1 MIPSDLNS
9 KSHYFFFNA
18 AELLNDST
26 LFQKTLSP
34 CCLCP
39 RRLGMFISGVRQ
51 EVKRLCY
58 NLNDSHSSESK
69 IKDSFQEVS
78 LFSSVS
84 PQ

>member
-1 MIPSDLNS
+1 
-9 KSHYFFFNA
+9 
-18 AELLNDST
+18 
-26 LFQKTLSP
+26 
-34 CCLCP
+34 
-39 RRLGMFISGVRQ
+39 MFISGVRQ

-78 LFSSVS
+78 LFSSGS